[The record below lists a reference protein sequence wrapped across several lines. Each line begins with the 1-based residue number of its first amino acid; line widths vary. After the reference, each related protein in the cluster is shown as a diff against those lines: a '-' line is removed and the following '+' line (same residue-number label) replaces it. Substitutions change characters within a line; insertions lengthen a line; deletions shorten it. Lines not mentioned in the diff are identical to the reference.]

1 MTIQEALKTARDKL
15 MTVTVASTEENLEA
29 MLGAVKLIKDCINFL
44 DTLPKKEEEQKEAE
58 EKAE

>member
-1 MTIQEALKTARDKL
+1 MTIQEALKTARNKL